1 MGWDTMKRV
10 LDSILAG
17 VFLIVFSP
25 LFLIVAILVKCTSK
39 GPAFYKQRRIGLNN
53 KEFVIYKFRT
63 MKIDTPTVATNLLN
77 NPQSYITSIGGFLR
91 SSSLDE
97 LPQLINIIKG
107 DMSFVGP
114 RPALYNQY
122 DLIDLRTQNGIHMI
136 RPGLTG
142 WAQVNGRDEID
153 DSEKVR
159 FDRYYLE
166 HMGIVFDLRIII
178 LTAVN
183 VFLRKGIVEGG
194 KKVQSRA

>member
-1 MGWDTMKRV
+1 MKRV